1 VYPYNSRH
9 ADAPSFS
16 ADTRLGVR
24 GQTRHAL
31 RVDQETLLI
40 RAEPI
45 REGGIVCVEAYA
57 RLHFGVL
64 DLRGAGGRW
73 FGGIGAAAAAPS
85 LQLSASRSD
94 VLIVEGEERTLRPW
108 DFFHCATLTKHT
120 IVGAGDG
127 PCIVIAIGAR
137 ANQEG
142 PGWGGYT
149 VDETAARHNVSVDED
164 TNEPEKAYASWVRR
178 QHARYRKDWL
188 P

>member
-1 VYPYNSRH
+1 VVPEAEVQQTEHGLVPTGDGWFVLNARDSRWYH
-9 ADAPSFS
+9 GESRGAFCDFEGDQDFPQV
-16 ADTRLGVR
+16 GVNLQVLMP
-24 GQTRHAL
+24 GQPMAMYHWE
-31 RVDQETLLI
+31 VDQEDFLVVS
-40 RAEPI
+40 
-45 REGGIVCVEAYA
+45 GEA
-57 RLHFGVL
+57 L
-64 DLRGAGGRW
+64 
-73 FGGIGAAAAAPS
+73 
-85 LQLSASRSD
+85 
-94 VLIVEGEERTLRPW
+94 LIVEGEERTLRPW

-149 VDETAARHNVSVDED
+149 VDETAARHGVSVDED

-178 QHARYRKDWL
+178 QHARYREDWL